1 MKVLE
6 FYNGQKHFEI
16 NSATKIRVPDGTRNS
31 FRVDVKRKRWKKNH
45 VNEHNLVKKLNRPD
59 AARPFKAERLA
70 WDEGAAQSSSQRG
83 AWTPDFP
90 K

>member
-1 MKVLE
+1 MEHGILSELMSKE
-6 FYNGQKHFEI
+6 SG
-16 NSATKIRVPDGTRNS
+16 G
-31 FRVDVKRKRWKKNH
+31 KKNH

-83 AWTPDFP
+83 AWTTDFP